1 MCNVRIFYYVCMQ
14 NKNAKSLYLRKVLGS
29 TIKTL
34 RENQKISG
42 NKLANEYEIG
52 NGNLSRIENAI
63 TDCKFITLWKIS
75 EALNMKFSELA
86 LRIEENLEEN
96 FKLMDE

>member
-1 MCNVRIFYYVCMQ
+1 MQ
-14 NKNAKSLYLRKVLGS
+14 KKNAKSLYLRRVLGS

-34 RENQKISG
+34 RENQQISG
-42 NKLANEYEIG
+42 NKLANEYDIG
-52 NGNLSRIENAI
+52 NGNLSRIENAVI
-63 TDCKFITLWKIS
+63 DCKFITLWKIS

-86 LRIEENLEEN
+86 MYIEENLEEN